1 MPVGMGVGQLTAQ
14 WAQLQELAA
23 ERGRTEPLRTV
34 LRTNPQ
40 YTAKAYDG
48 EDRRPFQGSVEQIVE
63 DLVAHAEVGLD
74 EIFLDLQGSVRDARE
89 LKDVAAEVYEAA
101 RAAGV

>member
-1 MPVGMGVGQLTAQ
+1 MPIGMGADRLAAQ
-14 WAQLQELAA
+14 WRELQDLAA
-23 ERGRTEPLRTV
+23 ERGRTRPIRTV
-34 LRTNPQ
+34 LRTNPR
-40 YTAKAYDG
+40 YTPKPYVG
-48 EDRRPFQGSVEQIVE
+48 EDRGPFQGAVEQIVE

-74 EIFLDLQGSVRDARE
+74 EIFLDLQGEVRDAAE

>member
-1 MPVGMGVGQLTAQ
+1 MPIGMGVEQLAAQ
-14 WAQLQELAA
+14 WTQLQDLAA

-40 YTAKAYDG
+40 YPAKGYEGAN
-48 EDRRPFQGSVEQIVE
+48 RQPFQGSVDQIVE
-63 DLVAHAEVGLD
+63 DLVAHAELGLG
-74 EIFLDLQGSVRDARE
+74 EIFFDLQSSVRDAQE
-89 LKDVAAEVYEAA
+89 LKDVAAEVYAAA